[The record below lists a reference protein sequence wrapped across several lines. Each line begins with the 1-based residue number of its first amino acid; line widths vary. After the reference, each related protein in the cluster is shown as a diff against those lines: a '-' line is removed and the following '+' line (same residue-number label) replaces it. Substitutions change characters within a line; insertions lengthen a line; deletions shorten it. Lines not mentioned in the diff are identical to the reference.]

1 MPIPRSPLQAGRS
14 REAAGADTLDGDD
27 RAAERTAPDPRTPD
41 DGAPGD
47 SARAGAQAHAGDDA
61 QAHARNHRARHDCLI
76 VGAGPAG
83 LTAATYLARFRR
95 DIVVVDAGRSRAR
108 WIPRSHNVPGFPL
121 GVAGPTLLE
130 RLRTQAGEYGVDIVA
145 GRIGRLE
152 RADGAFVATAED
164 GRSWH
169 ARTVILASGIV
180 DVMPAMPGLEDAI
193 DRHVVRLCAVCDAY
207 EARDERIAVYAP
219 VEEGIAHALFLR
231 TFSPRVAVVRSEPGE
246 PSPAAAQAARDAGIA
261 LWPPSVSLHHDG
273 ECCVFIFHHGRVQ
286 RFDTVYPVLGGDAQS
301 QLAAGLGARMDDNRE
316 LVVDAHQQTSV
327 EGLYAIGDVV
337 SALNQISVGVGHA
350 AIAAS
355 DIHQR
360 LPRNFRDATVAG

>member
-1 MPIPRSPLQAGRS
+1 MPEPTSPL
-14 REAAGADTLDGDD
+14 
-27 RAAERTAPDPRTPD
+27 
-41 DGAPGD
+41 
-47 SARAGAQAHAGDDA
+47 
-61 QAHARNHRARHDCLI
+61 HDCLI

-145 GRIGRLE
+145 GCIGRLA
-152 RADGAFVATAED
+152 RDGDGFIVTAED
-164 GRSWH
+164 GARWR

-193 DRHVVRLCAVCDAY
+193 ERHVVRLCAVCDAY
-207 EARDERIAVYAP
+207 EASDERIAVYAP
-219 VEEGIAHALFLR
+219 VDDAIGHALFLR
-231 TFSPRVAVVRSEPGE
+231 TFSRQVAVVPTQPGA
-246 PSPAAAQAARDAGIA
+246 PSPECAAAARAAGIA
-261 LWPPSVSLHHDG
+261 VLPPSISLRHDG
-273 ECCVFIFHHGRVQ
+273 QCCVFELADGSVH

-301 QLAAGLGARMDDNRE
+301 QLAANLGARLDDNRE
-316 LVVDAHQQTSV
+316 LIVDARQQTSV
-327 EGLYAIGDVV
+327 DGLYAIGDVV
-337 SALNQISVGVGHA
+337 SALNQISVAVGHA
-350 AIAAS
+350 ALAAS

-360 LPRNFRDATVAG
+360 LPRNFRDAPAGD

>member
-1 MPIPRSPLQAGRS
+1 VSTPRPTPKAGPS
-14 REAAGADTLDGDD
+14 REAAEE
-27 RAAERTAPDPRTPD
+27 RAKA
-41 DGAPGD
+41 GGG
-47 SARAGAQAHAGDDA
+47 SARAGSNSE
-61 QAHARNHRARHDCLI
+61 AHARGDHARHDCLI
-76 VGAGPAG
+76 IGAGPAG

-130 RLRTQAGEYGVDIVA
+130 RLRTQAAEYDIASVA
-145 GRIGRLE
+145 GRVGRLE
-152 RADGAFVATAED
+152 REGGDFIATADD
-164 GRSWH
+164 GRTWR

-180 DVMPAMPGLEDAI
+180 DVMPAMAGLEDAI

-207 EARDERIAVYAP
+207 EASDERIAVYAP
-219 VEEGIAHALFLR
+219 VEEGIGHALFLR
-231 TFSPRVAVVRSEPGE
+231 TFSRQVAVVRSAPGE
-246 PSPAAAQAARDAGIA
+246 PSPERADAARDAGVV

-273 ECCVFIFHHGRVQ
+273 ECCVFTFDDGSVQ
-286 RFDTVYPVLGGDAQS
+286 RFDTVYPVLGGQAQS
-301 QLAAGLGARMDDNRE
+301 QLAADLGARMDDNRE
-316 LVVDAHQQTSV
+316 LVVDPHQQTSV
-327 EGLYAIGDVV
+327 DGLYAIGDVV

-360 LPRNFRDATVAG
+360 LPRNFRGAPGPG

>member
-1 MPIPRSPLQAGRS
+1 VPIPRSPLK
-14 REAAGADTLDGDD
+14 AGAS
-27 RAAERTAPDPRTPD
+27 R
-41 DGAPGD
+41 
-47 SARAGAQAHAGDDA
+47 DA
-61 QAHARNHRARHDCLI
+61 QARARSDPAPHDCLI
-76 VGAGPAG
+76 IGAGPAG

-121 GVAGPTLLE
+121 GVAGPTLLD
-130 RLRTQAGEYGVDIVA
+130 RLRTQAGEYGVEVVA
-145 GRIGRLE
+145 GNVGRLE
-152 RADGAFVATAED
+152 RDGDDFIATADD
-164 GRSWH
+164 GRTWRAH
-169 ARTVILASGIV
+169 TVILASGIV
-180 DVMPAMPGLEDAI
+180 DVMPAMTGLADAI

-207 EARDERIAVYAP
+207 EASDERIAVYAP

-273 ECCVFIFHHGRVQ
+273 ECCVFTFDDGSVQ

-301 QLAAGLGARMDDNRE
+301 QLAIDLGARTDDNRE
-316 LVVDAHQQTSV
+316 LVVDPRQQTSV
-327 EGLYAIGDVV
+327 DGLYAIGDVV

-360 LPRNFRDATVAG
+360 LPRNFRGASGSG